1 MAKHPLPLIIEDT
14 YVRQDDQGR
23 FSLND
28 LHQAAGSEG
37 RHKPGN
43 WLANQQTQDLIAE
56 IVRCWNS
63 SNGASATRSSDL
75 RNGASPVSVLQGGTS
90 QGTFVAREL
99 VYAYAM
105 WISPAFHLKV
115 IRTFDALA
123 TGRLTFPGDRPA
135 PLAVGQAT
143 GIPTSQLVSL
153 QTHARKLVEWLKAES
168 VRELRADLY
177 AQLIDVYADMKKDPP
192 PLDAIGQEA
201 PDAATEVVE
210 FWTVFKALER
220 LGHPVN
226 HSRNPELVALRLD
239 QVAALAQQERMDVAT
254 VKRLKKLLPQSR
266 SPRFLQAKTINSAH
280 AGVSVHC
287 WVFRA
292 QEGGA
297 A

>member
-1 MAKHPLPLIIEDT
+1 MAKHHLPLIIEDT

-28 LHQAAGSEG
+28 LHQAAGGED
-37 RHKPGN
+37 RHAPN
-43 WLANQQTQDLIAE
+43 RFTRTDTFSDLVQVLTPEMASGTPEVAARPPVTI
-56 IVRCWNS
+56 I
-63 SNGASATRSSDL
+63 SNGSR
-75 RNGASPVSVLQGGTS
+75 V
-90 QGTFVAREL
+90 GTFVAREL

-105 WISPAFHLKV
+105 WISPVFHLKV

-123 TGRLTFPGDRPA
+123 SGRLTFPGDRPA